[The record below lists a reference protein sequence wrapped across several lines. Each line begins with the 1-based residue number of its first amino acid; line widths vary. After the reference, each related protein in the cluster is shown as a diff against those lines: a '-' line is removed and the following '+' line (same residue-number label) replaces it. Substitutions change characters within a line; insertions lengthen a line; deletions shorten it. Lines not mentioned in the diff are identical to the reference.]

1 MYEAWRNRGISW
13 RTDFKRLVNSIYSWF
28 IVTKFTYNGEP
39 IFVGPKIVN
48 IAIISRGAYLQDS
61 DKYDM
66 DILKEIHAANYGNI
80 RNIGAKIREDRV
92 RLEEYVIN
100 LKVFDEMKNLALR
113 DYKDSLKKIKDYLV
127 WFNSLP
133 NNW

>member
-1 MYEAWRNRGISW
+1 M
-13 RTDFKRLVNSIYSWF
+13 
-28 IVTKFTYNGEP
+28 
-39 IFVGPKIVN
+39 N

-66 DILKEIHAANYGNI
+66 DILKEILAANYGNI

-92 RLEEYVIN
+92 RLEEYVIK

-127 WFNSLP
+127 
-133 NNW
+133 